1 MKLCL
6 RSQDQPE
13 FPRVSIFLR
22 AALRALTV
30 VGLPILVLA
39 PFDTA
44 GDAAPHHKAPPV
56 VAMPTQ
62 PSRLSAG
69 SKLRSGSRLVSP
81 NGLYD
86 LEMQS
91 DGNLVLYSRTHAL
104 WKSDT
109 ADHPGD
115 YATMQ
120 GDGNFVIYQGHRAIW
135 SSGTSRGGNSRY
147 YLLLQNDGNLA
158 ILSPADRSIWETNT
172 SLGSHI
178 ETLALLITGP
188 DAYLTRT
195 LADAGPSSAGTP

>member
-44 GDAAPHHKAPPV
+44 GDAAPHHRAPPV
-56 VAMPTQ
+56 IAMPAQ
-62 PSRLSAG
+62 PSRLLAG
-69 SKLRSGSRLVSP
+69 SELLSGSRLVSA
-81 NGLYD
+81 NGRYD
-86 LEMQS
+86 LDMQR
-91 DGNLVLYSRTHAL
+91 DGNLILYSGAHAL

-120 GDGNFVIYQGHRAIW
+120 GDGNFVIYQGHRAVW
-135 SSGTSRGGNSRY
+135 SSGTSHGGNSRY
-147 YLLLQNDGNLA
+147 YLLVQNDGNVA
-158 ILSPADRSIWETNT
+158 ILSPGNKSIWETNT
-172 SLGSHI
+172 SLGSQI
-178 ETLALLITGP
+178 ETLSYLIRGP
-188 DAYLTRT
+188 DA
-195 LADAGPSSAGTP
+195 